1 MKKKIALGL
10 VMCMVGLSMLGC
22 GGDTPTDTPS
32 AAPTATPF
40 PQPTGSL
47 AVCTQWLNKIHI
59 GDSYEQVRQA
69 VGKEPRLVSAGTLF
83 YDIDSFADCGCD
95 NKLTVTFNEN
105 IEADGENKELMVERL
120 SLSTVIVNEHV
131 SGEGKI
137 DAMDDHM
144 AEWEDYLVELYGQNT
159 SIDNTEYTVTL
170 TWEGEALENSG
181 FSKIELRYSR
191 KEGPNENPGVHI
203 HLS

>member
-1 MKKKIALGL
+1 MPAG
-10 VMCMVGLSMLGC
+10 
-22 GGDTPTDTPS
+22 TPS

-83 YDIDSFADCGCD
+83 YDIDSFADYGCD
-95 NKLTVTFNEN
+95 NKWTVTFNKN
-105 IEADGENKELMVERL
+105 IEADGENKELAVERIL
-120 SLSTVIVNEHV
+120 LSTVVANNHVN
-131 SGEGKI
+131 GAGK
-137 DAMDDHM
+137 ASAADDHM
-144 AEWEDYLVELYGQNT
+144 AEWEDYLVELYGQHT

-170 TWEGEALENSG
+170 TWEGEVLEDSE
-181 FSKIELRYSR
+181 FEKIDIEVSHI
-191 KEGPNENPGVHI
+191 EGPNENPAVHVTFE
-203 HLS
+203 